1 MFVQRSIGHGF
12 EPAGGMFA
20 GFVGTVVPN
29 PAPRSR
35 SRAGV
40 CGSGGS
46 AGGGSPGGAGVTTG
60 VEEMLDFGAG
70 GGIEVDAIQP
80 KPKKPKGAP
89 RGAQH

>member
-1 MFVQRSIGHGF
+1 MVSNLQ
-12 EPAGGMFA
+12 GGRDFA
-20 GFVGTVVPN
+20 GSVGTVVLTVV
-29 PAPRSR
+29 PRSR
-35 SRAGV
+35 SGAGIH
-40 CGSGGS
+40 GSGGS